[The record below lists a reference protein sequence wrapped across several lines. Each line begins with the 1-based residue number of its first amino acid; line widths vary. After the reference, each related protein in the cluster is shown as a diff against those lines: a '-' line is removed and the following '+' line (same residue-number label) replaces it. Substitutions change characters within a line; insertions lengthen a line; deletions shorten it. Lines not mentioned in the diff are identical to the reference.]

1 MNLIDA
7 KRVRELASPRVDV
20 PLSPAAPLPAN
31 LRLGRDVW
39 IEHRSSFA
47 AFRSECR
54 PGCTLGDRVRVYGWT
69 MFHVEPEG
77 AIEVGDD
84 TLLVGPAFLC
94 AGRIRI
100 GRRVVISYGVTIADC
115 DFHPLD
121 PLRRR
126 FDVEASSPFGDPGRR
141 PALDA
146 HPVAIEDDAWIG
158 IGAIVL
164 KGVRIGYRARVGPGA
179 VVTAD
184 VPPGALVRGNPAR
197 IVGGVEDD

>member
-1 MNLIDA
+1 
-7 KRVRELASPRVDV
+7 V
-20 PLSPAAPLPAN
+20 PAN
-31 LRLGRDVW
+31 VRLGRDVW
-39 IEHRSSFA
+39 IERRGSFA

-54 PGCTLGDRVRVYGWT
+54 PGCVLGDRVRVYGWT
-69 MFHVEPEG
+69 KFHVEPEG

-94 AGRIRI
+94 ASRIRI

-115 DFHPLD
+115 DFQPLD

-126 FDVEASSPFGDPGRR
+126 SDVEAGSPFGEPGRR
-141 PALDA
+141 SALEA
-146 HPVAIEDDAWIG
+146 HPVVIEDDAWIG

-179 VVTAD
+179 VVAAD

-197 IVGGVEDD
+197 IVGGAEDG